1 MLLAD
6 AKTAHARLQTAAAAR
21 DQFDEA
27 QALSG
32 LHKPLA
38 AKTSALHALVVR
50 AALLREYGVPLSHC
64 PDFGAMRKTIAN
76 LRERFDEQPESRTL
90 TKGKHWDNL
99 STMLDSIVASLDAS
113 QRRDWS
119 QYFANRLF
127 SALPLEKRKVG
138 LLQTAANKDALEA
151 YGRLYDKFSRY
162 RNTVPANREALDDVH
177 RWSDELSQIKF
188 KAKDDV
194 PAAVAAF
201 IDATSL
207 GASLRLL
214 TPEVL
219 DWLREDGTLENYVV
233 RVRV

>member
-6 AKTAHARLQTAAAAR
+6 AKTAQARLQTAAAAR

-32 LHKPLA
+32 LHIPLA

-50 AALLREYGVPLSHC
+50 AALLRQYGVPLSDC

-99 STMLDSIVASLDAS
+99 STMLDSMVASLDAS
-113 QRRDWS
+113 QRQDWS

-127 SALPLEKRKVG
+127 SAMPPEKRRAG
-138 LLQTAANKDALEA
+138 LLQTTANKFALEE
-151 YGRLYDKFSRY
+151 YSRLYVKFARY
-162 RNTVPANREALDDVH
+162 RNVVPASGEALDEVH
-177 RWSDELSQIKF
+177 RWSEELSQIKF

-194 PAAVAAF
+194 PAAVASF
-201 IDATSL
+201 IDAASL
-207 GASLRLL
+207 GASLSLL

-219 DWLREDGTLENYVV
+219 AWLSEDGALENYVV